1 MKVLVFTGSPAAFR
15 RIASMRNKKTLPL
28 EILPLASL
36 RSSLPDKGVG
46 AILYIDV
53 RGLSERERSRALA
66 AISDYPRLRFGVI
79 DPAGAVK
86 DVAALFHAGAVDYL
100 GKGIPATVLTA
111 RRLSVIT
118 AYAPDDDVQSPDQEE
133 NPGQDEQSTR
143 TEAGD
148 WSGIAAGGEYRFAF
162 LFIEADDAEEL
173 KKRHEPENLSIAMET
188 FRAYVDGIVSQH
200 GGRLWMWSRFG
211 GLALFPLHAA
221 TCPAALCAL
230 RIMLSRVFYD
240 AEESLLPGPL
250 SFRMALSVGTTV
262 YHENDT
268 GGIVSDAINSIF
280 HLGRRFTRSGQFFMT
295 EEAAA
300 LVPDPLR
307 EYCVPQGTFEGRRI
321 QRMLRPLSMN
331 GERESR
337 QPCET

>member
-28 EILPLASL
+28 EIFPLSSL
-36 RSSLPDKGVG
+36 RSSLPHKGEQ

-53 RGLSERERSRALA
+53 RGLSERERARALA
-66 AISDYPRLRFGVI
+66 AISDYPQLRFGVI

-100 GKGIPATVLTA
+100 GKGVPATVLTA
-111 RRLSVIT
+111 RRLSAVI
-118 AYAPDDDVQSPDQEE
+118 AYAPDNDRQSPDDEE
-133 NPGQDEQSTR
+133 NPEQDGQTPR
-143 TEAGD
+143 TGAGD
-148 WSGIAAGGEYRFAF
+148 WSGIVAGGEYRFAF

-188 FRAYVDGIVSQH
+188 FRGYVEGIVTQH

-211 GLALFPLHAA
+211 GLALFPLRDA

-250 SFRMALSVGTTV
+250 SFRMALSIGSTV

-280 HLGRRFTRSGQFFMT
+280 HLGRRYTRPGQFFLT
-295 EEAAA
+295 DEAAT

-307 EYCVPQGTFEGRRI
+307 EYCVPQGTFEDRRI
-321 QRMLRPLSMN
+321 LRMLRPLSMN
-331 GERESR
+331 GERESQ